1 MFLPKLVP
9 LTSTLSALLKD
20 GMRTAS
26 QDTPQLKQL
35 REVIM
40 EHGRMLY
47 NLYSYQPV
55 RVEIKELAY
64 RLRESP
70 ADVLAALALLEEEGQ
85 AFHTSCKGLWKLRIA
100 PDQKAKTERGEN

>member
-9 LTSTLSALLKD
+9 LVSTLSALLKD
-20 GMRTAS
+20 EMRTAS
-26 QDTPQLKQL
+26 QDTHQLKQL

-70 ADVLAALALLEEEGQ
+70 ADVLAALALLEEEGR
-85 AFHTSCKGLWKLRIA
+85 AFHTSSKGLWKLRIT